1 VIGSCTLERVASARG
16 RRRIAAA
23 LVAAVAVVAA
33 VAIGA
38 SASRGDLAGRYAQ
51 HQQQAS
57 RLRSAIHADTAAI
70 QSYEG
75 SISALQAR
83 LAIVQRRLDVDE
95 RLLAQ
100 VRLQLTRARDRVAE
114 LKVQYAH
121 DLRLLARQL
130 VANYETPPPTL
141 MDVVLTSSGFED
153 LLNNVNALRTID
165 RANAH
170 ITRLVGDARVAVAA
184 EARRLAAIEVRRDRS
199 AAAVLAERNQMV
211 QLRLSIVDRELASAH
226 DRASKQ
232 QQLSALQKT
241 LAHEEAALQRQA
253 TLAAAAVFRS
263 ERIPA
268 KTTSGPYIDPLQF
281 VNRWERTDQ
290 GVDATMPVGAP
301 ILAPTQVKILA
312 IEPDWYLG
320 QPLVY
325 WELLGGPDAGMEQ
338 YVAEEI
344 TDIAPPGSILQQGQ
358 AIARYAA
365 SGTGIEYGWSTP
377 DGVTLAVATTG
388 YEEGEVTPA
397 GVSMRNWL
405 NSLGAN
411 AGPSW

>member
-1 VIGSCTLERVASARG
+1 MASARG
-16 RRRIAAA
+16 RWTIAAT
-23 LVAAVAVVAA
+23 LVGAVAVVA
-33 VAIGA
+33 VGA

-57 RLRSAIHADTAAI
+57 RLQSAIGDDTTAI
-70 QSYEG
+70 QRYQG
-75 SISALQAR
+75 SLSALQAR
-83 LAIVQRRLDVDE
+83 LAIVQSKLNVE
-95 RLLAQ
+95 EALLAQ
-100 VRLQLTRARDRVAE
+100 ARTELTDARDRVAQ
-114 LKVQYAH
+114 LRVQYAR
-121 DLRLLARQL
+121 DRRLLAQQL
-130 VANYETPPPTL
+130 VADYETSPPNL
-141 MDVVLTSSGFED
+141 VDVIITSSGFQD
-153 LLNNVNALRTID
+153 LLNQVTDLRTIA
-165 RANAH
+165 RANART
-170 ITRLVGDARVAVAA
+170 IQLVAGARIAVAA
-184 EARRLAAIEVRRDRS
+184 EVRRLAVIEARRDRS

-211 QLRLSIVDRELASAH
+211 QLRLSIVDRELASRN

-232 QQLSALQKT
+232 RQLTALQKT
-241 LAHEEAALQRQA
+241 LSNEESALQRQA
-253 TLAAAAVFRS
+253 LSAAVIALRS

-268 KTTSGPYIDPLQF
+268 KTTSGSYIDPLQF

-301 ILAPTQVKILA
+301 ILAPSQVKILA
-312 IEPDWYLG
+312 IEPDWYAG

-325 WELLGGPDAGMEQ
+325 WELLDGPDAGTEQ
-338 YVAEEI
+338 YVAEQI
-344 TDIAPPGSILQQGQ
+344 TNIAPPGAILQQGHV
-358 AIARYAA
+358 IARYAA

-405 NSLGAN
+405 NALGAN

>member
-1 VIGSCTLERVASARG
+1 VIGSCTLERVASARR

-23 LVAAVAVVAA
+23 LVAVAA
-33 VAIGA
+33 VVGAGA
-38 SASRGDLAGRYAQ
+38 SASRGDLAGRYAE
-51 HQQQAS
+51 HQQQAG
-57 RLRSAIHADTAAI
+57 RLRSAIHADSTAI

-95 RLLAQ
+95 VLLAQ
-100 VRLQLTRARDRVAE
+100 VRLELTRARDRVVE
-114 LKVQYAH
+114 LRVQYAR

-130 VANYETPPPTL
+130 VANYETPPPSL
-141 MDVVLTSSGFED
+141 MEVVLTSSGFQD
-153 LLNNVNALRTID
+153 LLNNVTALRAVD
-165 RANAH
+165 RANAR
-170 ITRLVGDARVAVAA
+170 ITRLVGEARIAVAA

-211 QLRLSIVDRELASAH
+211 QLRLSIVDRELASAR

-232 QQLSALQKT
+232 RQLSTLQKT
-241 LAHEEAALQRQA
+241 LAHEESVLQSEA
-253 TLAAAAVFRS
+253 TLAAVAEFRS
-263 ERIPA
+263 ERVPIKP
-268 KTTSGPYIDPLQF
+268 TSGSYIDPLQF

-301 ILAPTQVKILA
+301 ILAPAQVKILA
-312 IEPDWYLG
+312 IEPNWYAG

-325 WELLGGPDAGMEQ
+325 WELLAGPDAGMEQ

-344 TDIAPPGSILQQGQ
+344 TDIAPAGSILQQGQ
-358 AIARYAA
+358 VIARYAA

-397 GVSMRNWL
+397 GVNMRNWL
-405 NSLGAN
+405 NGLGAN
-411 AGPSW
+411 AGPS

>member
-1 VIGSCTLERVASARG
+1 M
-16 RRRIAAA
+16 
-23 LVAAVAVVAA
+23 LVAAVAVAA
-33 VAIGA
+33 LGA

-57 RLRSAIHADTAAI
+57 HLRSAIHADTTAI

-75 SISALQAR
+75 SISALQER
-83 LAIVQRRLDVDE
+83 LAIVQRRLDVE
-95 RLLAQ
+95 EVLLAQ
-100 VRLQLTRARDRVAE
+100 VRLELTRARDRAVE
-114 LKVQYAH
+114 LRVQYGR

-130 VANYETPPPTL
+130 VANYETPPPSL
-141 MDVVLTSSGFED
+141 MDVVLTSSGFQD
-153 LLNNVNALRTID
+153 LLNNVTALRAVD
-165 RANAH
+165 RANAR
-170 ITRLVGDARVAVAA
+170 ITRLVDEARIAVAA
-184 EARRLAAIEVRRDRS
+184 EARRLAVIEVRRDRS

-211 QLRLSIVDRELASAH
+211 QLRLSIVDRELASAR

-232 QQLSALQKT
+232 RQLSTLQKT
-241 LAHEEAALQRQA
+241 LAHEESVLQSEA
-253 TLAAAAVFRS
+253 TLAAVAEFRS
-263 ERIPA
+263 ERVPIKP
-268 KTTSGPYIDPLQF
+268 TSGSYIDPLQF

-301 ILAPTQVKILA
+301 ILAPAQVKILA
-312 IEPDWYLG
+312 IEPNWYAG

-325 WELLGGPDAGMEQ
+325 WELLAGPDAGMEQ

-344 TDIAPPGSILQQGQ
+344 TDIAPAGSILQQGQ
-358 AIARYAA
+358 VIARYAA

-411 AGPSW
+411 AGSSW

>member
-1 VIGSCTLERVASARG
+1 MASARG
-16 RRRIAAA
+16 RLKIAAA
-23 LVAAVAVVAA
+23 LVAAVAVAA
-33 VAIGA
+33 VGA

-57 RLRSAIHADTAAI
+57 HLRSAIHADTTAI

-83 LAIVQRRLDVDE
+83 LAIVQRRLDVQVV
-95 RLLAQ
+95 LLAQ
-100 VRLQLTRARDRVAE
+100 VRLELTRARDRVVE
-114 LKVQYAH
+114 LRVQYAR

-130 VANYETPPPTL
+130 VANYETPPPSL
-141 MDVVLTSSGFED
+141 MDVVLTSSGFQD
-153 LLNNVNALRTID
+153 LLNNVTALRTVD
-165 RANAH
+165 RANAR
-170 ITRLVGDARVAVAA
+170 ITRLVGEARIAVAG
-184 EARRLAAIEVRRDRS
+184 EARRLAGIEVRRDRS

-211 QLRLSIVDRELASAH
+211 QLRLSIVDRELASAR

-232 QQLSALQKT
+232 RQLSTLQKT
-241 LAHEEAALQRQA
+241 LAHEESVLQSEA
-253 TLAAAAVFRS
+253 TLAAVAEFRS
-263 ERIPA
+263 ERVPITP
-268 KTTSGPYIDPLQF
+268 TSGSYIDPLQF

-301 ILAPTQVKILA
+301 ILAPAQVKILA
-312 IEPDWYLG
+312 IEPNWYAG

-325 WELLGGPDAGMEQ
+325 WELLAGPDAGMEQ

-344 TDIAPPGSILQQGQ
+344 TDIAPAGSILQQGQ
-358 AIARYAA
+358 VIARYAA

-411 AGPSW
+411 AGPS

>member
-23 LVAAVAVVAA
+23 LLATVAVVA
-33 VAIGA
+33 VGA
-38 SASRGDLAGRYAQ
+38 SASRGDLASRYAE
-51 HQQQAS
+51 HQAQAS
-57 RLRSAIHADTAAI
+57 QLRSAIHADTSAI

-83 LAIVQRRLDVDE
+83 LAIVQSRLDVDE
-95 RLLAQ
+95 KLLAQ
-100 VRLQLTRARDRVAE
+100 VRVELTRARDRAAE
-114 LKVQYAH
+114 LRVQYAH
-121 DLRLLARQL
+121 DRRLLAQQL
-130 VANYETPPPTL
+130 VADYETPPPSL
-141 MDVVLTSSGFED
+141 MYVVLTSSGFQD
-153 LLNNVNALRTID
+153 LLNNMRALRAID
-165 RANAH
+165 RANAR
-170 ITRLVGDARVAVAA
+170 ITRLVGQARIAVAA
-184 EARRLAAIEVRRDRS
+184 EARRLAAIEARRDRT
-199 AAAVLAERNQMV
+199 AADVLARRNQMV
-211 QLRLSIVDRELASAH
+211 QLRLSIVDRELASAQ

-232 QQLSALQKT
+232 RQLSALQKT
-241 LAHEEAALQRQA
+241 LSHEESALQQQA
-253 TLAAAAVFRS
+253 TSAAAAAFRS
-263 ERIPA
+263 ERLPA

-301 ILAPTQVKILA
+301 ILAPSQVKILA

-325 WELLGGPDAGMEQ
+325 WELLAGPDAGMEQ

-358 AIARYAA
+358 VIARYAA

-397 GVSMRNWL
+397 GVNMRNWL
-405 NSLGAN
+405 NGLGAN
-411 AGPSW
+411 AGPS

>member
-1 VIGSCTLERVASARG
+1 VIGSCTLKRVASARG
-16 RRRIAAA
+16 RWRIAAA
-23 LVAAVAVVAA
+23 LVAAAVVVAV
-33 VAIGA
+33 GA
-38 SASRGDLAGRYAQ
+38 SASRGDLAGSYAAHQ
-51 HQQQAS
+51 HQAKQ
-57 RLRSAIHADTAAI
+57 LRSAIHADTAAI

-83 LAIVQRRLDVDE
+83 LVVVQRRLDVDE
-95 RLLAQ
+95 ELLAQ
-100 VRLQLTRARDRVAE
+100 VRLELTRARERVAE

-121 DLRLLARQL
+121 DRRLLAQQL
-130 VANYETPPPTL
+130 LANYETPPPTL
-141 MDVVLTSSGFED
+141 MDVILTSNGFQN
-153 LLNNVNALRTID
+153 LLNRVNSLKTIA

-170 ITRLVGDARVAVAA
+170 VTGLVGQARIAVAA
-184 EARRLAAIEVRRDRS
+184 EARRLAALEVRRDRS
-199 AAAVLAERNQMV
+199 ADAVLAERNQMV
-211 QLRLSIVDRELASAH
+211 QLRLSIVDRELASEH
-226 DRASKQ
+226 DRASEQ
-232 QQLSALQKT
+232 RQLSAVQKT
-241 LAHEEAALQRQA
+241 LSHEEAELQRQA
-253 TLAAAAVFRS
+253 TLAAVATFGA
-263 ERIPA
+263 ERIPI
-268 KTTSGPYIDPLQF
+268 KTTGGAYIDPLQF
-281 VNRWERTDQ
+281 VNVWERTDQ

-301 ILAPTQVKILA
+301 ILAPSQVKILA
-312 IEPDWYLG
+312 IEPNWYAG

-325 WELLGGPDAGMEQ
+325 WELLAGPDAGLEQ

-344 TDIAPPGSILQQGQ
+344 TDIAAPGTVLKQGQ

-411 AGPSW
+411 AGPS

>member
-1 VIGSCTLERVASARG
+1 VIGSRTLERVASARG
-16 RRRIAAA
+16 RLKIAVA
-23 LVAAVAVVAA
+23 LVAAAVLAA
-33 VAIGA
+33 LGA
-38 SASRGDLAGRYAQ
+38 SVSSGDLAGRYAQ
-51 HQQQAS
+51 HQRQAS
-57 RLRSAIHADTAAI
+57 HLRSAIHADTTAI

-83 LAIVQRRLDVDE
+83 LAIVQRNLGVQE
-95 RLLAQ
+95 VLLAQ
-100 VRLQLTRARDRVAE
+100 VRLELTRARDRVA
-114 LKVQYAH
+114 LLRAQYAR

-130 VANYETPPPTL
+130 VADYETPPPSL
-141 MDVVLTSSGFED
+141 MDVVLTSSGFQN
-153 LLNNVNALRTID
+153 LLNNVSTLRAVD
-165 RANAH
+165 RANAR
-170 ITRLVGDARVAVAA
+170 ITRLVGEARIAVAA
-184 EARRLAAIEVRRDRS
+184 EARRLAALEVRRDRS
-199 AAAVLAERNQMV
+199 TAAVLAERNQMV
-211 QLRLSIVDRELASAH
+211 QLRLSIVDRELASAR

-232 QQLSALQKT
+232 RQLASLQKT
-241 LAHEEAALQRQA
+241 LAHEESVLQRQA
-253 TLAAAAVFRS
+253 DLAAVAEFRS
-263 ERIPA
+263 ERVPT
-268 KTTSGPYIDPLQF
+268 KPTSGSYIDPLQF

-301 ILAPTQVKILA
+301 ILAPSQVKILA

-325 WELLGGPDAGMEQ
+325 WELMAGPDAGMEQ

-344 TDIAPPGSILQQGQ
+344 TDIAPAGSILQQGQ
-358 AIARYAA
+358 VIARYAA

-405 NSLGAN
+405 NGLGAN
-411 AGPSW
+411 AGPS

>member
-1 VIGSCTLERVASARG
+1 VIGSCTLERVASTRG

-23 LVAAVAVVAA
+23 LVAAVAVVA
-33 VAIGA
+33 VSA
-38 SASRGDLAGRYAQ
+38 SVSRGDLASRYAQ
-51 HQQQAS
+51 HQHQA
-57 RLRSAIHADTAAI
+57 RQLRSAIHADTSAI

-75 SISALQAR
+75 SISALEAR

-95 RLLAQ
+95 GLLAQ
-100 VRLQLTRARDRVAE
+100 VRLELTRARDRVAE
-114 LKVQYAH
+114 LKVQYAR
-121 DLRLLARQL
+121 DRRLLARQL

-141 MDVVLTSSGFED
+141 MDVVLTSTGFQN
-153 LLNNVNALRTID
+153 LLNKMNA
-165 RANAH
+165 RANARV
-170 ITRLVGDARVAVAA
+170 TRLVGAARIAVAA
-184 EARRLAAIEVRRDRS
+184 EARRLAALEVRRDRS
-199 AAAVLAERNQMV
+199 TAAVLAERNQIV

-232 QQLSALQKT
+232 RQLSALQKT
-241 LAHEEAALQRQA
+241 LSHEEAALQRQA
-253 TLAAAAVFRS
+253 TLAAVAAFGA
-263 ERIPA
+263 ERIPVN
-268 KTTSGPYIDPLQF
+268 TTPGSYIDPLQF
-281 VNRWERTDQ
+281 VNLWERTDQ

-301 ILAPTQVKILA
+301 ILAPSRVKILA

-325 WELLGGPDAGMEQ
+325 WELLAGPDAGLEQ

-358 AIARYAA
+358 VIARYAP

-377 DGVTLAVATTG
+377 DGVTLAVATSG

-411 AGPSW
+411 AGPS

>member
-1 VIGSCTLERVASARG
+1 MLERVASARG
-16 RRRIAAA
+16 RWRIAAA
-23 LVAAVAVVAA
+23 LVAAAAVVA
-33 VAIGA
+33 VGA
-38 SASRGDLAGRYAQ
+38 SVSRGDLAGRYAQ
-51 HQQQAS
+51 HQHQA
-57 RLRSAIHADTAAI
+57 RQLRSAIHADTTAI
-70 QSYEG
+70 RSFEG

-83 LAIVQRRLDVDE
+83 LAIVQRRLVVDE
-95 RLLAQ
+95 DLLAQ
-100 VRLQLTRARDRVAE
+100 VRLELTRARDRVAE
-114 LKVQYAH
+114 LKVQYAR
-121 DLRLLARQL
+121 DRRLLAEQL
-130 VANYETPPPTL
+130 VANYETPPPSL
-141 MDVVLTSSGFED
+141 VDVVLTSTGFQN
-153 LLNNVNALRTID
+153 LLNKVNALKAIA

-170 ITRLVGDARVAVAA
+170 VTELVGETRAAVAA
-184 EARRLAAIEVRRDRS
+184 EARRLAALEVRRDRS
-199 AAAVLAERNQMV
+199 AAAVLAERNEIV

-232 QQLSALQKT
+232 GQLSALQKT
-241 LAHEEAALQRQA
+241 LSHEEAALQRQA
-253 TLAAAAVFRS
+253 TIAAAAAFGS
-263 ERIPA
+263 ERLPV

-281 VNRWERTDQ
+281 VNLWERTDQ

-301 ILAPTQVKILA
+301 ILAPSQVKILA

-325 WELLGGPDAGMEQ
+325 WELLAGPDAGMEQ

-344 TDIAPPGSILQQGQ
+344 TDIAPPGSVLQQGQ

-377 DGVTLAVATTG
+377 DGVTLAVATSG

-411 AGPSW
+411 AGPS